1 MIYIYIYPQERKNYL
16 GYQGDDIG
24 LISMGKSIYEISKD
38 ERHER
43 RGESIGHGPQWC
55 RWP

>member
-1 MIYIYIYPQERKNYL
+1 MIYIYPQERKNYL